1 MFDWQPPTQF
11 FWATKY
17 LFLHR
22 SVTLERF
29 FVVVYPL
36 KKFRMKKF
44 LLPIVAAFSLLYNL
58 PKVSKQLRWEKG
70 FLSVYNHYQ
79 FWFLHSW
86 FTCELSPGYHQL
98 FNTLKKIQI
107 IDSESHISLPW

>member
-1 MFDWQPPTQF
+1 M
-11 FWATKY
+11 
-17 LFLHR
+17 
-22 SVTLERF
+22 TLERF

-70 FLSVYNHYQ
+70 FLSV
-79 FWFLHSW
+79 
-86 FTCELSPGYHQL
+86 
-98 FNTLKKIQI
+98 
-107 IDSESHISLPW
+107 